1 VFVPGMPFKPSIMFE
16 TMAGAYHF
24 SGIQLCGRLLERP
37 DRDKHSSLL
46 QTFTNYAP
54 KSFKTLGAGVNV
66 IRLFKVLFTPLSVYF
81 NIILTEVTPI
91 KA

>member
-1 VFVPGMPFKPSIMFE
+1 MFVPGMPFKPSLIFE
-16 TMAGAYHF
+16 AMAGAYHF
-24 SGIQLCGRLLERP
+24 SGIQLCVRLLERP

-66 IRLFKVLFTPLSVYF
+66 I
-81 NIILTEVTPI
+81 
-91 KA
+91 

>member
-1 VFVPGMPFKPSIMFE
+1 MVGSWKGLTGTNTLAYYEHSQIMP
-16 TMAGAYHF
+16 A
-24 SGIQLCGRLLERP
+24 
-37 DRDKHSSLL
+37 
-46 QTFTNYAP
+46 